1 MNSRRSWVIFGIGVF
16 AYLVAVMQR
25 TSVGVAGVSATERFH
40 VTAAALSS
48 LAVLQLVV
56 YAAMQIPVGVLI
68 DRMGSR
74 ALMVAGTALMV
85 IGQVTVAFA
94 PTIGV
99 AIVGRILVG
108 AGDATVFTSLIR
120 LVNSWFG
127 GRIVPQLSQ
136 WIGNIGQLGQVL
148 SAIPFA
154 LLLHQAGWTTAFL
167 SAASLSVLSLIGVL
181 VAISDRPAGSAE
193 GPRSTSWGD
202 SMRQLRIS
210 LARPGTQLGF
220 WSHFVT
226 QSSGTVFSL
235 MWGLPF
241 MVFALGIDP
250 AEASGLLIA
259 PVAAGLVAG
268 PILGLLT
275 ARFPLR
281 RSNLVLGIVAMMG
294 AVWALVLLWPGVPP
308 IWLLVL
314 LLVALGIG
322 GPGSLIGF
330 DFARTSNPLHSL
342 GSANGIVNVGGFLAS
357 FVMMFLIGA
366 ELDVLNTAHTTAG
379 LYALD
384 SFRWGFA
391 VQYVIVGV
399 GVGFLVHARRR
410 TRRRMQEDEGI
421 EVAPLWVA
429 LSDAWRRRG
438 GRETNEEAGKRSAGS
453 GRGRAGNVQ

>member
-16 AYLVAVMQR
+16 AYLIAVMQR
-25 TSVGVAGVSATERFH
+25 TSVGVAGVAAADRFH
-40 VTAAALSS
+40 VSAAVLSS
-48 LAVLQLVV
+48 LAVVQLIV

-68 DRMGSR
+68 DRVGSR
-74 ALMVAGTALMV
+74 TLMLAGTVLMV

-94 PTIGV
+94 PTIAV
-99 AIVGRILVG
+99 AILGRVLVG
-108 AGDATVFTSLIR
+108 AGDATVFTSLMR
-120 LVNSWFG
+120 LINSWFR
-127 GRIVPQLSQ
+127 GRLVPQLSQ

-167 SAASLSVLSLIGVL
+167 SAASLSVVAVIGIL
-181 VAISDRPAGSAE
+181 VAISDRPVGSTE
-193 GPRSTSWGD
+193 GPRPATWSESL
-202 SMRQLRIS
+202 RQLRIS
-210 LARPGTQLGF
+210 LARPGTKLGF

-241 MVFALGIDP
+241 MVFALGLPP
-250 AEASGLLIA
+250 AEASGLLI
-259 PVAAGLVAG
+259 VSVVAGLIAG

-281 RSNLVLGIVAMMG
+281 RSNLVLAIVAMMG
-294 AVWALVLLWPGVPP
+294 AVWALLLLWPGVPP
-308 IWLLVL
+308 TWLLVL
-314 LLVALGIG
+314 VLVAIGIG

-357 FVMMFLIGA
+357 FVMMFLIGLA
-366 ELDVLNTAHTTAG
+366 LDAQNTAHTTAG

-384 SFRWGFA
+384 SFRWAFA
-391 VQYVIVGV
+391 IQYVIIGIGV
-399 GVGFLVHARRR
+399 AFLVHARRR
-410 TRRRMQEDEGI
+410 TRRRMQEEEGI

-429 LSDAWRRRG
+429 LMDVWRR
-438 GRETNEEAGKRSAGS
+438 GRR
-453 GRGRAGNVQ
+453 VQGDRP

>member
-25 TSVGVAGVSATERFH
+25 TSIGVAGVAATERFH
-40 VTAAALSS
+40 VSAAVLSS
-48 LAVLQLVV
+48 MAVVQLIV
-56 YAAMQIPVGVLI
+56 YAAMQVPVGVLI
-68 DRMGSR
+68 DRVGSR
-74 ALMVAGTALMV
+74 ALMIAGTALMV
-85 IGQVTVAFA
+85 LGQVTVAFA
-94 PTIGV
+94 PTITL

-108 AGDATVFTSLIR
+108 AGDATVFTSLMR
-120 LVNSWFG
+120 LVNSWFR

-154 LLLHQAGWTTAFL
+154 LLLHQSGWTTAFL
-167 SAASLSVLSLIGVL
+167 SAASVSVVAL
-181 VAISDRPAGSAE
+181 VGIVAAIRDRPVGSSE
-193 GPRSTSWGD
+193 GPRPATWGE
-202 SMRQLRIS
+202 SMRQLRMS

-220 WSHFVT
+220 WSHFTT

-250 AEASGLLIA
+250 SEASGLLI
-259 PVAAGLVAG
+259 VSVVAGLIAG

-281 RSNLVLGIVAMMG
+281 RSNLVLAIVGMMG
-294 AVWALVLLWPGVPP
+294 LVWALVLLWPGTPP
-308 IWLLVL
+308 LWLLIL
-314 LLVALGIG
+314 LLVAIGIG

-357 FVMMFLIGA
+357 FVMMFLIGVA
-366 ELDVLNTAHTTAG
+366 LDAQNTAHTVAG

-384 SFRWGFA
+384 SFRWAFA
-391 VQYVIVGV
+391 VQYVIVGI
-399 GVGFLVHARRR
+399 GVVFLVRARRR
-410 TRRRMQEDEGI
+410 TRRRLAEEEGI
-421 EVAPLWVA
+421 EVGPLWVA
-429 LSDAWRRRG
+429 LVDAWRRRD
-438 GRETNEEAGKRSAGS
+438 GREPGE
-453 GRGRAGNVQ
+453 NVQ

>member
-1 MNSRRSWVIFGIGVF
+1 VNSRRSWVIFGIGVF

-25 TSVGVAGVSATERFH
+25 TSIGVAGVAATERFH
-40 VTAAALSS
+40 VSAAVLSS
-48 LAVLQLVV
+48 LAVVQLIV
-56 YAAMQIPVGVLI
+56 YAAMQVPVGVLI
-68 DRMGSR
+68 DRVGSR
-74 ALMVAGTALMV
+74 ALMIAGTALMV
-85 IGQVTVAFA
+85 VGQVTVAFA
-94 PTIGV
+94 PTITL
-99 AIVGRILVG
+99 AIIGRILVG
-108 AGDATVFTSLIR
+108 AGDATVFTSLMR
-120 LVNSWFG
+120 LVNSWFR

-154 LLLHQAGWTTAFL
+154 LLLHQSGWTTAFL
-167 SAASLSVLSLIGVL
+167 SAASVSVVALIGI
-181 VAISDRPAGSAE
+181 VAAIRDRPAGSSE
-193 GPRSTSWGD
+193 GPRPATWSE

-220 WSHFVT
+220 WSHFTT

-250 AEASGLLIA
+250 AEASGLLI
-259 PVAAGLVAG
+259 VSVVAGLIAG

-281 RSNLVLGIVAMMG
+281 RSNLVLGIVGMMG
-294 AVWALVLLWPGVPP
+294 VVWALVLLWPGTPP
-308 IWLLVL
+308 LWLLIL
-314 LLVALGIG
+314 LLVAIGIG

-357 FVMMFLIGA
+357 FVMMFLIGVA
-366 ELDVLNTAHTTAG
+366 LDVQNTAHTTAG

-384 SFRWGFA
+384 SFRWAFA
-391 VQYVIVGV
+391 VQYVIIGLGV
-399 GVGFLVHARRR
+399 VFLVRARRR
-410 TRRRMQEDEGI
+410 TRRRLAEDEGI
-421 EVAPLWVA
+421 EVGPLWVA
-429 LSDAWRRRG
+429 LVDVWRRRS
-438 GRETNEEAGKRSAGS
+438 GREPGE
-453 GRGRAGNVQ
+453 NVQ

>member
-25 TSVGVAGVSATERFH
+25 TSIGVAGVAATERFH
-40 VTAAALSS
+40 VSAAVLSS
-48 LAVLQLVV
+48 LAVVQLIV
-56 YAAMQIPVGVLI
+56 YAAMQVPVGVLI
-68 DRMGSR
+68 DRVGSR
-74 ALMVAGTALMV
+74 ALMIAGTALMV
-85 IGQVTVAFA
+85 VGQVTVAFA
-94 PTIGV
+94 PTITL

-108 AGDATVFTSLIR
+108 AGDATVFTSLMR
-120 LVNSWFG
+120 LVNSWFR
-127 GRIVPQLSQ
+127 GRLVPQLSQ

-148 SAIPFA
+148 SAVPFA
-154 LLLHQAGWTTAFL
+154 LLLHQSGWTTAFL
-167 SAASLSVLSLIGVL
+167 SAASVSVVAL
-181 VAISDRPAGSAE
+181 VGIVAAIRDRPVGSSE
-193 GPRSTSWGD
+193 GPRPATWPE

-220 WSHFVT
+220 WSHFTT

-250 AEASGLLIA
+250 AEASGLLI
-259 PVAAGLVAG
+259 VSVVAGLISG

-281 RSNLVLGIVAMMG
+281 RSNLVLGIVGMMG
-294 AVWALVLLWPGVPP
+294 LVWALVLLWPGTPP
-308 IWLLVL
+308 LWLLIL
-314 LLVALGIG
+314 LLVAIGIG

-357 FVMMFLIGA
+357 FVMMFLIGVA
-366 ELDVLNTAHTTAG
+366 LDAQNTAHTTAG

-384 SFRWGFA
+384 SFRWAFA
-391 VQYVIVGV
+391 LQYLIVGL
-399 GVGFLVHARRR
+399 GVVFLVRARRR
-410 TRRRMQEDEGI
+410 TRRRLAEDEGI
-421 EVAPLWVA
+421 EVGPLWVA
-429 LSDAWRRRG
+429 LVDVWRGRRG
-438 GRETNEEAGKRSAGS
+438 REPGD
-453 GRGRAGNVQ
+453 NVQ